1 MVESQEQQAELQKT
15 IDRLVEWSGEW
26 QMLFNS
32 DKCHILHLGG
42 NNGNYEYTM
51 GGRVLETVEYEKDV
65 GVIVHKSL
73 KPTMQ
78 CARAANRANA
88 ILGQLSRAVS
98 YRDKD
103 TFMRL
108 YKVYV
113 RPHLEYAV
121 VSWSPWTA
129 QDKEMLEKVQRRAVG
144 MVSNIRGRTYEARL
158 TELDMTTL
166 ADRRVRGDMIAT
178 YKIMSGKDKVD
189 PGLFFDLVADGVG
202 PRTRAAT
209 GAPSIRLKG
218 WRIDIRKYSFGLRVT
233 SGWNSLPDSL
243 RSVGTVLEFKIGYD
257 EWVRGRRLGE

>member
-1 MVESQEQQAELQKT
+1 M
-15 IDRLVEWSGEW
+15 
-26 QMLFNS
+26 
-32 DKCHILHLGG
+32 
-42 NNGNYEYTM
+42 
-51 GGRVLETVEYEKDV
+51 
-65 GVIVHKSL
+65 
-73 KPTMQ
+73 
-78 CARAANRANA
+78 
-88 ILGQLSRAVS
+88 
-98 YRDKD
+98 
-103 TFMRL
+103 
-108 YKVYV
+108 

-209 GAPSIRLKG
+209 GAPSIRAKG

-257 EWVRGRRLGE
+257 EWVRGRMLGE